1 MAYIDLN
8 EYISVDLGDGQ
19 FVERTDILT
28 EYSDKLKIY
37 QSTAHEDSGQSF
49 VWIKVAPQCSYDIY
63 LIANSEGNCDYISL
77 FEGYLE
83 SWSHHSGGELARH
96 NGGNDPYTDLNNWY
110 KTQISNNTD
119 EDKYYTVIWSKDGSV
134 SNSEDI
140 GLFAINITSE
150 TIVPI
155 ISLPSKVLFNYDK
168 RKLYIGDEFI
178 TKIKYNDVDVYNVG
192 TVWQTEI
199 DNGTW
204 MTFEGWVGMY
214 NNLIEQ
220 WNVMRPVWF
229 RKHSFD
235 ATTSLSISMNIFY
248 RQGFAPDSPTIGRQ
262 VNVIL
267 YVLDSDGNRI
277 SKQKKQIPCINEIGI
292 TEEEMTAA
300 GISLYTINN
309 YGFYVPNSM
318 GDSETTFNSFP
329 DLYKVTFDDVTIPS
343 GGYYRIFFTSVNNP
357 NASWMIW
364 DRNIQE
370 NIL

>member
-19 FVERTDILT
+19 FVERTDIFT

-37 QSTAHEDSGQSF
+37 QSTTHEDNGQNF
-49 VWIKVAPQCSYDIY
+49 ACIKVAPQCSYDIY
-63 LIANSEGNCDYISL
+63 LIANSEQNFDKIGL
-77 FEGYLE
+77 FEGYIDGWIEFSLV
-83 SWSHHSGGELARH
+83 GQH
-96 NGGNDPYTDLNNWY
+96 NGGNDPYTKLNNWY

-119 EDKYYTVIWSKDGSV
+119 EDKYYTVIWRKDGGV
-134 SNSEDI
+134 NINEDI
-140 GLFAINITSE
+140 GMFAINITSE
-150 TIVPI
+150 TII
-155 ISLPSKVLFNYDK
+155 DLPSKVLFNYDK

-199 DNGTW
+199 DNGKW

-248 RQGFAPDSPTIGRQ
+248 RQGFAPDPPTIDRQ
-262 VNVIL
+262 VNVML

-318 GDSETTFNSFP
+318 GDTETTFNSFP

>member
-37 QSTAHEDSGQSF
+37 QSTTHEDDGQIF
-49 VWIKVAPQCSYDIY
+49 AWIKVAPQCSYDIY

-77 FEGYLE
+77 FEGFLE
-83 SWSHHSGGELARH
+83 SWSHGTGGEIIVRH
-96 NGGNDPYTDLNNWY
+96 NGGNNPYTDLNNWY
-110 KTQISNNTD
+110 KTQIYNWTD
-119 EDKYYTVIWSKDGSV
+119 EVKYYTVIWSKDISV
-134 SNSEDI
+134 SSNEDI

-155 ISLPSKVLFNYDK
+155 INLPSKVLFQDNK

-199 DNGTW
+199 DNGKW

-214 NNLIEQ
+214 GNLIEQ

-248 RQGFAPDSPTIGRQ
+248 RQGFVPDPPTDRQ

-277 SKQKKQIPCINEIGI
+277 SKQKKQIPCINEIGV
-292 TEEEMTAA
+292 TEEEMTAT

-318 GDSETTFNSFP
+318 SDSEITFNSFP

-343 GGYYRIFFTSVNNP
+343 GGYYEIFFTSVNNP
-357 NASWMIW
+357 FASWVIW

>member
-19 FVERTDILT
+19 FVERTDIFT

-37 QSTAHEDSGQSF
+37 QSTAHEDSGQNF
-49 VWIKVAPQCSYDIY
+49 ARIKVAPQCSYDIY
-63 LIANSEGNCDYISL
+63 LIANSEQNCDKIGL
-77 FEGYLE
+77 FEGYIDGWID
-83 SWSHHSGGELARH
+83 SSIVGVH
-96 NGGNDPYTDLNNWY
+96 NGGNDPYRDLNNWY

-119 EDKYYTVIWSKDGSV
+119 EVRYYTVIWRKDGGV
-134 SNSEDI
+134 NTNEDI
-140 GLFAINITSE
+140 GMFAINITSE
-150 TIVPI
+150 PI
-155 ISLPSKVLFNYDK
+155 IYLPSKVLFNYDK

-199 DNGTW
+199 DNGKW
-204 MTFEGWVGMY
+204 MTFEGWVGMH

-235 ATTSLSISMNIFY
+235 VTTSLSISMNIFY
-248 RQGFAPDSPTIGRQ
+248 RQGYAPDPPTIDRQ
-262 VNVIL
+262 VNVML
-267 YVLDSDGNRI
+267 YVFDSDGNRI

-292 TEEEMTAA
+292 TEEENTEL
-300 GISLYTINN
+300 GLYTINN
-309 YGFYVPNSM
+309 YGFYVPNGM
-318 GDSETTFNSFP
+318 GDAETTFNSFP

-343 GGYYRIFFTSVNNP
+343 GGYYEIFFTSVNNP

>member
-37 QSTAHEDSGQSF
+37 QSTSHEDNGQNF
-49 VWIKVAPQCSYDIY
+49 AWIKVAPQCAYDIY
-63 LIANSEGNCDYISL
+63 LIANSEQNYDHISFFEAYI
-77 FEGYLE
+77 ET
-83 SWSHHSGGELARH
+83 WAHNSGGELARH
-96 NGGNDPYTDLNNWY
+96 YGGNDPYTDLNYWQ
-110 KTQISNNTD
+110 KIHISNDTD
-119 EDKYYTVIWSKDGSV
+119 EVRYYTVIWSKDGSAA
-134 SNSEDI
+134 SNEDI

-150 TIVPI
+150 PIVPI
-155 ISLPSKVLFNYDK
+155 IELPSKVLFQDNK
-168 RKLYIGDEFI
+168 RKLYLGDEFI
-178 TKIKYNDVDVYNVG
+178 TKIKYNDADVYNVG
-192 TVWQTEI
+192 TVWQTEL
-199 DNGTW
+199 DNGKW
-204 MTFEGWVGMY
+204 MTFEGWVGTY
-214 NNLIEQ
+214 GNLIEQ

-229 RKHSFD
+229 RKYSFD

-248 RQGFAPDSPTIGRQ
+248 RQGYAPDPPTDRQ

-277 SKQKKQIPCINEIGI
+277 SKQKKQIPCINEIGV

-309 YGFYVPNSM
+309 YGFYVPNGM
-318 GDSETTFNSFP
+318 GDAETTFNSFP

-343 GGYYRIFFTSVNNP
+343 GGYYEIFFTSVNNP
-357 NASWMIW
+357 IASWMIW